1 MAQQYEYRAMWKAK
15 LQRTRLAE
23 TNFLKE
29 YISTFFSIP
38 ADPSGVPRS
47 QRQLILMLFEGKAD
61 YRFIVIA
68 LDTCETNQTA
78 ILIGTAHGVLN
89 VA

>member
-38 ADPSGVPRS
+38 ADPSGVPEVSETTHPYAFR
-47 QRQLILMLFEGKAD
+47 REG
-61 YRFIVIA
+61 
-68 LDTCETNQTA
+68 
-78 ILIGTAHGVLN
+78 
-89 VA
+89 